1 MLCLSTFAICVCSRS
16 KATAPARKSGGPMMD
31 VYRAFVS
38 ASLRQGWTMQ
48 AAGQLW
54 KRSSIRRCMVEN
66 MPESERKRRKFE
78 LDP

>member
-1 MLCLSTFAICVCSRS
+1 ME
-16 KATAPARKSGGPMMD
+16 

-54 KRSSIRRCMVEN
+54 KRSSICRCMVEN